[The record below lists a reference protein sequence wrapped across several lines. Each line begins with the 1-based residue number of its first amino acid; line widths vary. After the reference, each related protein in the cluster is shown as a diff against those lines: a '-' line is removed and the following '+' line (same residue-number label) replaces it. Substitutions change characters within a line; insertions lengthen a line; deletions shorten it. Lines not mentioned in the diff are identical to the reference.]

1 MDHLLRDLRTA
12 FRSLRKRPSFSS
24 FVILTLALGIG
35 ANSAVF
41 SVLNGV
47 LLKPLPYPDSQELVR
62 IYQVWEDGE
71 SGERQYGFNY
81 VTGLDYLD
89 YRAQTEV
96 FDGVAAFYSYRE
108 MGADLTGGDRPERIV
123 RMPVSSEFFEV
134 LGVQPARGRSFT
146 REEERGGVPLAV
158 VSHGLWQRFFAGVPD
173 VVGRS
178 LELDGIVH
186 EVIGVMPQGFQGP
199 LGRQVEAWTPENLDP
214 ADGRNTRGNHYLSVV
229 ARLAPGVTLR
239 QAQERMDV
247 VTRAIAQEVTPDEG
261 AWLAQLLPLQED
273 RVGESR
279 ATLWVLMAAVAL
291 VLLSTCV
298 NVANL
303 FLVRSFSR
311 GRELAVRAALGS
323 GRGGLV
329 RQLLTESLVLAL
341 LGGVLGLGLAWA
353 GIEILLRLAPEG
365 LPRIDEI
372 GLSRAVLLFTLA
384 VSLLTGLIFGLAPTL
399 RLSRPD
405 LAGDLREG
413 DRGSTVGRGQ
423 QRFRSILVISEV
435 AVALVLLVGAGILMR
450 SFEAIRNVDLAIRP
464 EGVLTFEVHLP
475 DSRYPTGEDRIQ
487 FYEAL
492 FPRIRA
498 LPGVSAVGAT
508 SWLPAQ
514 GRYHDWGVSRMEG
527 GEIVG
532 EWNGS
537 DMRMV
542 AGDYFEVMDIDLLR
556 GRLLGPD
563 DRAGTDPVCVINR
576 FIQERDFP
584 GEDPV
589 GKLLYAAGEAR
600 TVVGV
605 VENVPHDPFGAVSP
619 QVYVRHD
626 QFAGNRN
633 WALIQAVSFEGDPG
647 SLVSSVREELR
658 VVDPN
663 LVLFRVRSME
673 DLLVDGVARQRFSML
688 LMGIFAG
695 MALLL
700 AAVGIYGVLS
710 YLVSQRGHEIGIR
723 MALGAEPGDVRWLV
737 VRQGMVLAGAG
748 ISVGI
753 VSAAYLSRF
762 LRSLVFEA
770 RLADPLV
777 FGGVALGLGLTAF
790 LAAYVPA
797 RRATRVHPASAFR
810 GE

>member
-1 MDHLLRDLRTA
+1 MDHLLRDLRTSL
-12 FRSLRKRPSFSS
+12 RSLRKRPGFST
-24 FVILTLALGIG
+24 VVVLTLALGIG
-35 ANSAVF
+35 ANTAVF

-62 IYQVWEDGE
+62 IYQLWEDRE
-71 SGERQYGFNY
+71 SGEGRYEFNY

-89 YRAQTEV
+89 YRAQTQL

-123 RMPVSSEFFEV
+123 RMPISSEFFEV
-134 LGVQPARGRSFT
+134 LGVPPARGRSFT
-146 REEERGGVPLAV
+146 PAEEREGVPLAV
-158 VSHGLWQRFFAGVPD
+158 ISHGLWQRFFAGALD

-178 LELDGIVH
+178 MELDGVVH

-214 ADGRNTRGNHYLSVV
+214 SGSRNTRGNHYLSVV

-239 QAQERMDV
+239 QAQDRMDV
-247 VTRAIAQEVTPDEG
+247 VTRAIAEEVTPEEG
-261 AWLAQLLPLQED
+261 AWLAQILPLRED

-329 RQLLTESLVLAL
+329 RQLLTESLVLAF
-341 LGGVLGLGLAWA
+341 LGGLLGLGLAWA
-353 GIEILLRLAPEG
+353 GIGVLVSLAPEG
-365 LPRIDEI
+365 LPRVTEI
-372 GLSRAVLLFTLA
+372 GLNRAVLLFTLG
-384 VSLLTGLIFGLAPTL
+384 VTLLTGLLFGLAPTA
-399 RLSRPD
+399 RLSRPN
-405 LAGDLREG
+405 LAEDLREG
-413 DRGSTVGRGQ
+413 DRGSTVGKGQ
-423 QRFRSILVISEV
+423 HRLGSALVVSEV
-435 AVALVLLVGAGILMR
+435 AVALVLLVGAGILLR
-450 SFEAIRNVDLAIRP
+450 SFAAIRNVELAIEP
-464 EGVLTFEVHLP
+464 EGVLTYEVHLP
-475 DSRYPTGEDRIQ
+475 DSRYPTGDDRIQ

-508 SWLPAQ
+508 SWLPVQ
-514 GRYHDWGVSRMEG
+514 GRYHDWGVSRMEE
-527 GEIVG
+527 GEVVG
-532 EWNGS
+532 DWNGS

-542 AGDYFEVMDIDLLR
+542 AGDYFEALDIDLIQ
-556 GRLLGPD
+556 GRLLGPQ
-563 DRAGTDPVCVINR
+563 DRGDTDLVCLINQ
-576 FIQERDFP
+576 FVQERDFP

-589 GKLLYAAGEAR
+589 GKLLYAAGGAR

-605 VENVPHDPFGAVSP
+605 VENVPHDPFGATSP
-619 QVYVRHD
+619 QTYIPHD
-626 QFAGNRN
+626 QFAWNRN
-633 WALIQAVSFEGDPG
+633 WALIQAVTFHGDPG
-647 SLVSSVREELR
+647 FLVSAVREELR
-658 VVDPN
+658 AVDPN

-673 DLLVDGVARQRFSML
+673 DLLVDALARQRFSML

-723 MALGAEPGDVRWLV
+723 MALGADPGDVRWLV

-748 ISVGI
+748 IGVGA
-753 VSAAYLSRF
+753 VSAGYLSRF

-777 FGGVALGLGLTAF
+777 FGGVAVALALTA
-790 LAAYVPA
+790 LVAAYLPA
-797 RRATRVHPASAFR
+797 RRATRVDPATAFR